1 MPPIQH
7 WYPTRLVLNSC
18 EAYCEWMRLDDVPF
32 HDPFFDETLAKAR
45 RSPSNSSRFRPTSS
59 LGQLLDWQ
67 VELRHIFP
75 SAFIF
80 HVSRCGSTLLS
91 QLLGLHPRSIS
102 LAEVPF
108 FDDVLRLPFKAC
120 VPSGVD
126 LNRALAAAIAIYGQH
141 RTGDEKHLFIKLD
154 SWHVFFWRQIRACY
168 PDVPFFLL
176 YRRPDEVL
184 QSHRK
189 LRGMHAVPGL
199 IEPAI
204 LGFRPDEVDPAD
216 LDGYLERVLDRYFS
230 MYLQIA
236 FTDSTALL
244 LNYADGPLP
253 LLHTIATRCGVRL
266 SNTYLEAATKRAG
279 FDAKHPRQPFAERR
293 EPPHAAPLLP
303 QAFVRYEQLEC
314 LRLSGSI

>member
-1 MPPIQH
+1 MHPIQH
-7 WYPTRLVLNSC
+7 WYPARLRNDKHGLH
-18 EAYCEWMRLDDVPF
+18 CEWIELKDIPF
-32 HDPFFDETLAKAR
+32 ADPFFDETLTRGRGK
-45 RSPSNSSRFRPTSS
+45 PLNSGCFRPTSS
-59 LGQLLDWQ
+59 IAVLAEWSNALPHVQ
-67 VELRHIFP
+67 P
-75 SAFIF
+75 TAFVF

-108 FDDVLRLPFKAC
+108 FDDVLRLPFKAS